1 MVDQN
6 MSKNLISSYKKKYQ
20 ENGTVM
26 IPFTEEINPIKQED
40 FDHLLSY
47 CENVDKEFIEIG
59 DAGESNNLMVGRFM
73 TDKEKPVIVNNN
85 FSLKLLEIL
94 NKDVVIKLL
103 KEILGLKKNIYYRR
117 VQYNQINENNFVGY
131 HLDTDS
137 NPDYIAACVIQLG
150 DDFDG
155 GMYRVYQKD
164 KSYRDFYPQKGSF
177 IISNCN
183 YPHEVTKV
191 TKGQRKSLVFFI
203 SEHFGK
209 NRRYS

>member
-1 MVDQN
+1 
-6 MSKNLISSYKKKYQ
+6 MSKNLILSYKKKYQ
-20 ENGTVM
+20 ENGTIM
-26 IPFTEEINPIKQED
+26 IPFTEEINPINQED
-40 FDHLLSY
+40 FNHLLSY
-47 CENVDKEFIEIG
+47 CEKVDKEFIEIG
-59 DAGESNNLMVGRFM
+59 DAGETNNLMVGRFM
-73 TDKEKPVIVNNN
+73 TDKEKPIIVNNN

-94 NKDVVIKLL
+94 NKDVVINLI
-103 KEILGLKKNIYYRR
+103 KEILNLKNKIYYRR

-155 GMYRVYQKD
+155 GKYRVYQKD
-164 KSYRDFYPQKGSF
+164 KSYRDFCPKKGSF

-183 YPHEVTKV
+183 FPHEVTKV